1 MLAKLI
7 KTKREKAQITSI
19 RSGKWDITT
28 DLTLNLTVN
37 IIPIM
42 KRIIKECHEQ
52 FYTSN
57 LNILK
62 EIDKFLERHDY
73 EN

>member
-7 KTKREKAQITSI
+7 KIKGEKAQITSI
-19 RSGKWDITT
+19 RSSKWDITT
-28 DLTLNLTVN
+28 DLTMNLTV

-62 EIDKFLERHDY
+62 EIDKFLERRDY
-73 EN
+73 QN